1 MNFRGGL
8 VNENSIQKIIW
19 TDGIMSP
26 YTDMHELLRI
36 ILTDHD
42 KKGST
47 PLLELILS
55 SLEGHGVR
63 GATVLHGIAGFGK
76 SGRRHSSHIL
86 AISDTLPVVIEV
98 IEETRLIE
106 SVLAAVSELL
116 ASSGGGVITREKVT
130 AHFIDGTK

>member
-1 MNFRGGL
+1 
-8 VNENSIQKIIW
+8 
-19 TDGIMSP
+19 
-26 YTDMHELLRI
+26 MHELLRI

-42 KKGST
+42 KKGGT

-55 SLEGHGVR
+55 SLAEHGIR

-86 AISDTLPVVIEV
+86 SISDTLPVVIEV
-98 IEETRLIE
+98 IEQTPVVE
-106 SVLAAVSELL
+106 SALGSVSELL

-130 AHFIDGTK
+130 AYFIEGIK